1 MSCECV
7 SVRWRSLGNRE
18 MMSML
23 LSPFVHPSL
32 RLYSS
37 LTIRCG
43 QAGGLLWSVSDHLQA
58 KRTDGDN
65 EVAHGELWMFLLH
78 QLLASCKDSRQE
90 VRDGAIST
98 VFRSISTYGTTL
110 SKATWDACMF
120 EITFPLVDALSSA
133 LVSHAPTRQVEGE
146 QLVVQV
152 NGPPIRLIEKQWDDS
167 KVLALTSLGNVFVDY
182 WSSKLIKTPRY
193 EETWSTFVGL
203 LKRSFVEDRPQVA
216 TSAMKAFE
224 RVLKVS
230 LEGVEEGRIASSWE
244 VAWTAWEE
252 IGHSIASGSKSYT
265 QINLESY
272 VRVALPIY
280 SSSHVTFDLARIRRL
295 LSILKDVLT
304 FSSSP
309 DYRPDIDTLTPV
321 QASILEVLAAIK
333 LEIPGAASAVLTD
346 LAEYLTLAFI
356 AAFDSEVE
364 LPGRGAKPVQ
374 RVSYIALSKEVM
386 PHVLWLFQR
395 FKEDSSIYEQGA
407 VERMFAVRLHLTRS
421 FAQTDFSCR

>member
-1 MSCECV
+1 
-7 SVRWRSLGNRE
+7 
-18 MMSML
+18 
-23 LSPFVHPSL
+23 
-32 RLYSS
+32 
-37 LTIRCG
+37 
-43 QAGGLLWSVSDHLQA
+43 
-58 KRTDGDN
+58 
-65 EVAHGELWMFLLH
+65 MFLLH
-78 QLLASCKDSRQE
+78 QLLASCKDPRQE

-110 SKATWDACMF
+110 SKSTWDACMW
-120 EITFPLVDALSSA
+120 EITFPLLDALSSVLA
-133 LVSHAPTRQVEGE
+133 TQSTLPHVDGE
-146 QLVVQV
+146 QLVVQI

-167 KVLALTSLGNVFVDY
+167 KVLALTSLGNVFVEY

-193 EETWSTFVGL
+193 EETWSNFVGL
-203 LKRSFVEDRPQVA
+203 LKKSFVEDRPQVA
-216 TSAMKAFE
+216 TAAMKAFE

-230 LEGVEEGRIASSWE
+230 LEVAEEGRIASSWE
-244 VAWTAWEE
+244 VAWNAWEE
-252 IGHSIASGSKSYT
+252 IGHSIASSTKSFT

-280 SSSHVTFDLARIRRL
+280 STEQVIFDLARIRRL

-304 FSSSP
+304 FSVSP

-356 AAFDSEVE
+356 AAFDSEVD
-364 LPGRGAKPVQ
+364 LPGRGARPVQ

-395 FKEDSSIYEQGA
+395 FKDDPSIYEQGA
-407 VERMFAVRLHLTRS
+407 VERMFAVRFHLLS
-421 FAQTDFSCR
+421 LLMCKY

>member
-1 MSCECV
+1 MT
-7 SVRWRSLGNRE
+7 LQ
-18 MMSML
+18 
-23 LSPFVHPSL
+23 
-32 RLYSS
+32 
-37 LTIRCG
+37 

-58 KRTDGDN
+58 KRTDGEN

-78 QLLASCKDSRQE
+78 QLLASCKDPRQE

-110 SKATWDACMF
+110 SKATWDACMW

-133 LVSHAPTRQVEGE
+133 LATHATTRQVDGE
-146 QLVVQV
+146 QLVVQI

-167 KVLALTSLGNVFVDY
+167 KVLALTSLGNVFLDY

-193 EETWSTFVGL
+193 EETWSNFVGL
-203 LKRSFVEDRPQVA
+203 LKKSFVEDRPQVA

-230 LEGVEEGRIASSWE
+230 LDGVEEEGRIASSWE
-244 VAWTAWEE
+244 VAWIAWEE
-252 IGHSIASGSKSYT
+252 IGHSIASGTKSFT

-280 SSSHVTFDLARIRRL
+280 STDKVIFDLARIRRL

-333 LEIPGAASAVLTD
+333 LELPGAASAVLTD

-364 LPGRGAKPVQ
+364 MPGRGGKPVQ

-395 FKEDSSIYEQGA
+395 FKDDASIYEQGA
-407 VERMFAVRLHLTRS
+407 VERMFAVSLLSPFHFRFIVSLRVFPTDLVFVTRP
-421 FAQTDFSCR
+421 THYR